1 MIFCREVPR
10 ARAIEI
16 ARVVR
21 HTIRDVFLYASHS
34 TQVFHRTRYLLLS
47 SIGLSL
53 CNLFKRGHRAYVARR
68 LFPLRPKT
76 ALHEKKNAKVTMP
89 AERETRR
96 RL

>member
-1 MIFCREVPR
+1 MNDFLPAVPR

-34 TQVFHRTRYLLLS
+34 TQVFHRTKGGIFFSRRS
-47 SIGLSL
+47 VSL
-53 CNLFKRGHRAYVARR
+53 CVTFLKGDIARR